1 MTMPTLPSPTFTTP
15 RTDREQPVVD
25 LSSAPLPTART
36 LRRRKSLPTQLV
48 RFVAFSTRIMRMV
61 AGGHS

>member
-1 MTMPTLPSPTFTTP
+1 MTMNSPTFTTT
-15 RTDREQPVVD
+15 RTDRELPVLD

-36 LRRRKSLPTQLV
+36 LRRRQSLPAQFV
-48 RFVAFSTRIMRMV
+48 RFVSFSTRIMRMV

>member
-1 MTMPTLPSPTFTTP
+1 MTSNSPTFTAL
-15 RTDREQPVVD
+15 RADREQPVVD

-36 LRRRKSLPTQLV
+36 LRRRQSLPAQFA
-48 RFVAFSTRIMRMV
+48 RFVSFSTRIMRMV